1 MSKKSELEQALK
13 EAMRAN
19 DAVRKSVLRVALTAL
34 KEAEVQKQ
42 AELDDAVVLGILQK
56 ELKSRHEALE
66 EAEKAAR
73 EDLIKNAKAEIKVL
87 EGFLPQ
93 ALSPQEL
100 EAIVQAAIAEAGAT
114 SPADMGKVMK
124 VVLPQVQGR
133 ADGGQVSQL
142 VRTKLQG

>member
-73 EDLIKNAKAEIKVL
+73 KDLVENAKAEIKIL

>member
-19 DAVRKSVLRVALTAL
+19 DAVRKSVLRVALTAI

-42 AELDDAVVLGILQK
+42 AELDDAAILGILQK

-73 EDLIKNAKAEIKVL
+73 EDLIENAKAEIKVL

-100 EAIVQAAIAEAGAT
+100 EAIVQEAIAEAGAT

-124 VVLPQVQGR
+124 VVLPKVQGR

>member
-19 DAVRKSVLRVALTAL
+19 DAVRKSVLRVALTAI

-42 AELDDAVVLGILQK
+42 AELDDAAVLGILQK

-73 EDLIKNAKAEIKVL
+73 KDLVENAKAEIKIL

-100 EAIVQAAIAEAGAT
+100 EAIVQAAITEAGAT

>member
-42 AELDDAVVLGILQK
+42 AELDDAAVLGILQK

-73 EDLIKNAKAEIKVL
+73 KDLVENAKAEIKIL

-142 VRTKLQG
+142 VRIKLQG